1 MKYLH
6 YNVEQSRRDDIEGI
20 MYVFIYL
27 VNGELPWQGLKAK
40 DKNTLIMESKM
51 SIPESVLCQGLPS
64 ELVDMMIYV
73 RGIEFDEKPDYEML
87 RGSSKMHLTRSTP
100 IRRLRSSLIGNLEE
114 RKNLMRRKKSK
125 M

>member
-1 MKYLH
+1 MNYLH

-40 DKNTLIMESKM
+40 DKHDKNTLIMESKM
-51 SIPESVLCQGLPS
+51 SIPESVLFQGLPS

-87 RGSSKMHLTRSTP
+87 RGKF
-100 IRRLRSSLIGNLEE
+100 
-114 RKNLMRRKKSK
+114 KNAFNRINTNKKVEIVTDW
-125 M
+125 